1 MDKIE
6 LVVTHDA
13 GGPVS
18 RYWSAIFGMAGGT
31 VGRAGQNKLVLPD
44 DDAMVARVHAMV
56 RLDSDQA
63 YIANLCERRS
73 VHVNGR
79 EVLSGQEVP
88 LVPGTSVGI
97 GPYQLRAVIPG
108 QHSNLQATPAKV
120 SCTRTEGI
128 SESASAVGTS
138 AQPVTSIQGANA
150 SASAIDLASLPNP
163 WADIPV
169 IEGEDPHLSGL
180 LLSSLPKAPSQ
191 HVTDSG
197 AAEDNPFAML
207 GRVEASSAATLVPEQ
222 CPSERG
228 PTSAMTVADRIH
240 VSAGVNEYHVVM
252 ERTRPRDF
260 EVYNVLSVTGHQEGQ
275 VNDREFVPLYASVHG
290 IRSDDQAYFAVR
302 REPRL
307 FSEHVVRYGPRTQYL
322 GSEVFLSL
330 VDQRAAPFSDDLKQ
344 LSVRTL
350 CTNRDLPLL
359 MPINQAEGDFITLDS
374 APIGAI
380 RTVAGPSRPMGSVAE
395 NEITWRL
402 ISHPDRCG
410 RPGWDGRCGQPAQ
423 TSIGPWSAA
432 HDWRH
437 HLGRVQEVH
446 RERPG
451 ADAPLPAGTHPR
463 ARRTQGC
470 AHAARSG
477 RQAGSASQGSDR

>member
-31 VGRAGQNKLVLPD
+31 VGRAGQNKLVLHD

-120 SCTRTEGI
+120 SCTHTEGI

-138 AQPVTSIQGANA
+138 AQPVTSTPGANA
-150 SASAIDLASLPNP
+150 FASAIDLASLPNP

-180 LLSSLPKAPSQ
+180 LLSSQPKAPSQ
-191 HVTDSG
+191 HMADSG

-228 PTSAMTVADRIH
+228 PTSAMTVTH
-240 VSAGVNEYHVVM
+240 SASS
-252 ERTRPRDF
+252 
-260 EVYNVLSVTGHQEGQ
+260 LSVADKPHAEIPKKTSH
-275 VNDREFVPLYASVHG
+275 LT
-290 IRSDDQAYFAVR
+290 RSIF
-302 REPRL
+302 
-307 FSEHVVRYGPRTQYL
+307 
-322 GSEVFLSL
+322 
-330 VDQRAAPFSDDLKQ
+330 
-344 LSVRTL
+344 
-350 CTNRDLPLL
+350 LPLQTGPL
-359 MPINQAEGDFITLDS
+359 RYRRQRIEQWSFPTTSIHSQRTPRNKPSSVT
-374 APIGAI
+374 PGAGI
-380 RTVAGPSRPMGSVAE
+380 LLPRAWPKWPNSRTTSCSRPCPERGSSQA
-395 NEITWRL
+395 TWTMPHIL
-402 ISHPDRCG
+402 GYPNS
-410 RPGWDGRCGQPAQ
+410 WTQP
-423 TSIGPWSAA
+423 SN
-432 HDWRH
+432 
-437 HLGRVQEVH
+437 
-446 RERPG
+446 
-451 ADAPLPAGTHPR
+451 
-463 ARRTQGC
+463 
-470 AHAARSG
+470 
-477 RQAGSASQGSDR
+477 